1 MFAVPAW
8 VYSMTRVCHITTVHG
23 AFDDR
28 IFFKQCRSLAAAG
41 FEVFLIAP
49 IGQATMEDGV
59 RILPVQVPGSRLLR
73 PLVGAWRAFQAARKL
88 KASIYQIHDPELLWV
103 ALLLKRG
110 GAKVVYDMHE
120 SMRGHIFTKT
130 WLGPAW
136 FRKLASR
143 CYGWFEDLA
152 IHKLDRVLVVVESMR
167 EDIVRLHPAQ
177 AAKVAVIRNLPV
189 LALIDRSLKT
199 IARDEQFTLIYVGG
213 LSRIRG
219 IKEVVMAMEALPEVR
234 LKLLGPW
241 ADEAYRA
248 ECASLPA
255 WKQVD
260 DLGQVRM
267 DAVYD
272 HVRAADLGVCLLYP
286 VHNYMIS
293 LPIKT
298 FEYMACGLPMLV
310 SDFPFWQQ
318 TFGKYAWF
326 ADAREPATIAN
337 AIREA
342 EADAGGRR
350 AKALAGRKEVEQH
363 YSWESESTQL
373 VDLYR
378 QLER

>member
-1 MFAVPAW
+1 
-8 VYSMTRVCHITTVHG
+8 MTRVCHITTVHG

-41 FEVFLIAP
+41 FDVHLIAP
-49 IGQATMEDGV
+49 IDRAVTEDGV
-59 RILPVQVPGSRLLR
+59 HIRPVQVPASRLLR
-73 PLVGAWRAFQAARKL
+73 PITGAWRAFREARKL
-88 KASIYQIHDPELLWV
+88 KAAIYQVHDPELLWI

-120 SMRGHIFTKT
+120 SMRGHILTKT

-143 CYGWFEDLA
+143 LYGWFEDLA
-152 IHKLDRVLVVVESMR
+152 IRKLDRVLVVVDSMR

-177 AAKVAVIRNLPV
+177 AHKVEVIRNLPV

-199 IARDEQFTLIYVGG
+199 VGRDERFTLIYVGG

-219 IKEVVMAMEALPEVR
+219 IKEVVMALEALPDVR

-241 ADEAYRA
+241 ADETYRA
-248 ECASLPA
+248 ECAALPA
-255 WKQVD
+255 WAQVD

-267 DAVYD
+267 DGVYD

-310 SDFPFWQQ
+310 SDFPFWRR
-318 TFGKYAWF
+318 TFGPFAWF
-326 ADAREPATIAN
+326 ADAQDPASITNAVRTAQADTGSRRE
-337 AIREA
+337 
-342 EADAGGRR
+342 
-350 AKALAGRKEVEQH
+350 KALAGRREVEQH
-363 YSWESESTQL
+363 YSWESESKRL

>member
-1 MFAVPAW
+1 
-8 VYSMTRVCHITTVHG
+8 MTRVCHITTVHG

-41 FEVFLIAP
+41 FDVHLIAP
-49 IGQATMEDGV
+49 IDRAVTEDGV
-59 RILPVQVPGSRLLR
+59 HMHPVRVPASRILR
-73 PLVGAWRAFQAARKL
+73 PIVGAWRAFREARKL
-88 KASIYQIHDPELLWV
+88 KAAVYQVHDPELLWI

-120 SMRGHIFTKT
+120 SMRGHILTKT

-136 FRKLASR
+136 LRKLASR
-143 CYGWFEDLA
+143 LYGWFEDLA
-152 IHKLDRVLVVVESMR
+152 IRKLDRVLVVVDSMR

-177 AAKVAVIRNLPV
+177 TRKVEVIRNLPV
-189 LALIDRSLKT
+189 LAIIDRSLKT
-199 IARDEQFTLIYVGG
+199 VGRDERFTLIYVGG

-219 IKEVVMAMEALPEVR
+219 IKEVVMALEALPDVR

-241 ADEAYRA
+241 ADETYRA
-248 ECASLPA
+248 ECAALPA
-255 WKQVD
+255 WAQVD

-267 DAVYD
+267 DEVYD
-272 HVRAADLGVCLLYP
+272 HVRATDLGVCLLYP

-310 SDFPFWQQ
+310 SDFPFWRQ
-318 TFGKYAWF
+318 TFGPFGWF
-326 ADAREPATIAN
+326 ADAQAPATIATAVRAAQAN
-337 AIREA
+337 AE
-342 EADAGGRR
+342 GRR
-350 AKALAGRKEVEQH
+350 TKGLEGRREVEQH
-363 YSWESESTQL
+363 YSWESESKRL